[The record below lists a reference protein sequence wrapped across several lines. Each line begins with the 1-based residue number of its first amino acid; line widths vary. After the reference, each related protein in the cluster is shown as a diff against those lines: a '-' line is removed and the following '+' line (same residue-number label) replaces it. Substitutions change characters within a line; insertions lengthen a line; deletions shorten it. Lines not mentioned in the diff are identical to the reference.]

1 VRVTIYLPDE
11 QVEFLKVYCQEQG
24 VSRAEAIR
32 QAISLLLKEKADSKA
47 RLLDAVKAAAGSWQ
61 GEPKDGLE
69 YQLQIRAE
77 WDRDDRAVSQHLGE
91 VTS

>member
-1 VRVTIYLPDE
+1 MRVTIYLPDE

-24 VSRAEAIR
+24 VSRAAAIR
-32 QAISLLLKEKADSKA
+32 QGIDLLLKEKAD
-47 RLLDAVKAAAGSWQ
+47 RQTRRDALRAAVGSWQ

-77 WDRDDRAVSQHLGE
+77 WDRDV
-91 VTS
+91 

>member
-1 VRVTIYLPDE
+1 VRVTIYLTDE

-24 VSRAEAIR
+24 VSRAAAIR
-32 QAISLLLKEKADSKA
+32 QGIDLLLKEKAD
-47 RLLDAVKAAAGSWQ
+47 RQTRRDALRAAVGSWQ

-77 WDRDDRAVSQHLGE
+77 WDRDV
-91 VTS
+91 